1 MLIKNQTLTS
11 INSKVLCLTYLLP
24 QNNSLLNTN
33 IWPLFLYYGDI
44 EKTFYF
50 QTGSTRIAR
59 SQLLDLNSIS
69 PCQPIFTCILVGNS
83 VIVSTSPDNRHS
95 LIKDANSFNT
105 WHLFIGTFRGIN
117 RQATFLVFTL
127 LCIYLNVHLVAPC
140 SVSVYSL
147 LQHVYVYTLM
157 QPSYQIKRIV
167 ISIIVI
173 KPCLILFGGC
183 QTIYTCWIEGCQF
196 LPHWC

>member
-1 MLIKNQTLTS
+1 MVKTCYACMPLISLYC
-11 INSKVLCLTYLLP
+11 LCYITCAAIHMQCLISP
-24 QNNSLLNTN
+24 NSLLNTN

-157 QPSYQIKRIV
+157 QPSYQIK
-167 ISIIVI
+167 
-173 KPCLILFGGC
+173 CN
-183 QTIYTCWIEGCQF
+183 Y
-196 LPHWC
+196 